1 MTALG
6 RIVTARIQV
15 LGQVQKTQIQVVVL
29 VRVQAAAVPIFPLVI
44 QTVRIECVSQKRGVQ
59 KHSIN
64 PPKKINLRLIGD

>member
-29 VRVQAAAVPIFPLVI
+29 VRVQVALVPVLPLLI
-44 QTVRIECVSQKRGVQ
+44 QTVRLECVGQKRGGS
-59 KHSIN
+59 KALN
-64 PPKKINLRLIGD
+64 